1 MGVFEMKILTFVI
14 PAYNSEA
21 FLDKCISSMLVPE
34 LLEKLEILVV
44 NDGSTDTTADIAQS
58 YCIRYPDTV
67 RLISQENKGH
77 GGALNTG
84 CASAAGRYIK
94 VIDADDWVLSASLPA
109 FVQALERCDSD
120 VVLTHHH
127 AIDIST
133 GEVKNWRSYPEV
145 FGKPYT
151 FQQILSDWRSFDRSL
166 TFHGITYRREFYHSH
181 SQPLLEHVFYEDH
194 QYATFPCC
202 YAQSVTCL
210 DLFVYEYRIGDVH
223 QSVSSANQ
231 LKRIGHTEQVIHRMM
246 AQYLTLP
253 ECSGKHYA
261 AMKIQGLVLSYL
273 TTMLLVNPDRKD
285 GRRQAAKLMHNCK
298 TQTPEVYQLAKA
310 KYCVFY
316 LMNWGHIRINAWQKI
331 VSSKFYNFLRKN
343 HTFT

>member
-1 MGVFEMKILTFVI
+1 MKILTFVI

-58 YCIRYPDTV
+58 YCTRYPDTV

-127 AIDIST
+127 TIDIST
-133 GEVKNWRSYPEV
+133 GGVKNWRSYPEV

-151 FQQILSDWRSFDRSL
+151 FRQILSDWRSFDRSL
-166 TFHGITYRREFYHSH
+166 TFHGITYRREFYQSH
-181 SQPLLEHVFYEDH
+181 SQPLLEHVFYEDY

-202 YAQSVTCL
+202 YAESVTCL

-223 QSVSSANQ
+223 QSVSNASRLQRLHHA
-231 LKRIGHTEQVIHRMM
+231 EAVIRKM
-246 AQYLTLP
+246 AEQYLTLP
-253 ECSGKHYA
+253 ECNGKRYA
-261 AMKIQGLVLSYL
+261 ARKTHEMILSYL
-273 TTMLLVNPDRKD
+273 TTVLLVEPNRKK
-285 GRRQAAKLMHNCK
+285 GRQKASKMMKLCKNSVPEIYALVQKKYWVFHGMNCLHLDMADWERIK
-298 TQTPEVYQLAKA
+298 MSSLY
-310 KYCVFY
+310 
-316 LMNWGHIRINAWQKI
+316 NHIMKKQ
-331 VSSKFYNFLRKN
+331 Y
-343 HTFT
+343 FT